1 MTESQWNKEVVL
13 ECFRRLRDRE
23 LERML
28 MYMDTGMDLEV
39 PGKRFGGRFKEAGE
53 VRDFFEN
60 FHSIV
65 APQLNANKSS
75 ETEMTLTVGTTVF
88 ASTVGRGT
96 LTNGE
101 QWKTRLS

>member
-39 PGKRFGGRFKEAGE
+39 PGKRFGGRFKEAG
-53 VRDFFEN
+53 
-60 FHSIV
+60 
-65 APQLNANKSS
+65 
-75 ETEMTLTVGTTVF
+75 
-88 ASTVGRGT
+88 
-96 LTNGE
+96 
-101 QWKTRLS
+101 